1 MGEALNGLKRTM
13 MCGEPREINVG
24 EKITL
29 MGWVQRNRKLGGL
42 QFIDLRDRTGIMQIV
57 FGEEINAESFEK
69 AKAVRPE
76 YCIAV
81 TGEVVLREAPNTA
94 METGMVEL
102 KCESIKVLSESET
115 PPIYIKEGLDAAEN
129 IRLKYRYLDLRR
141 PDMQKI
147 FMIRNRATKAVR
159 DYLDNNGFLEVETP
173 ILNKSTPEGA
183 RDYLVPSRNYP
194 GMFYALPQSPQIFKQ
209 LLMVSGFDKYYQVAK
224 CFRDEDL
231 RANRQPEFT
240 QIDLEM
246 SFVEQDDVMALNEGL
261 IAHVFKEVLGHEV
274 KLPIKRMPFKEA
286 MEKYGSDKP
295 DLRFG
300 MEITDITDCVKGMDF
315 VVFKSALEMGGSVR
329 ALCLK
334 GGADLGRKPLDKLVD
349 FVKGYKAKG
358 LAWIQLKED
367 GIKSSIAKF
376 LADDV
381 TENIIKTMGAE
392 IGDAILIV
400 ADKNSVVFQSLGALR
415 LELAKQFDL
424 IKDKE
429 EFNFTWITEFPLFEY
444 NEEENRYHAAHHPF
458 TAPMDEDLDMIETN
472 PGAVRSKA
480 YDLVLNGEELGGGS
494 IRIHDSEL
502 QTRMFKALG
511 FTEESAYERFGF
523 LIDAFKFGPPPMD
536 EDLDMIETNPGAVR
550 SKAYDLVL
558 NGEELGG
565 GSIRIHDSELQTRMF
580 KALGFTEESAYERFG
595 FLIDAFKFGPPPHG
609 GLAFGLDRMIM
620 FLAGTENIKDVI
632 AFPKNQNA
640 YCYLS
645 EAPNVVDQK
654 QIDELG
660 LIIKSTDKE

>member
-1 MGEALNGLKRTM
+1 MGEALGGLKRTL
-13 MCGEPREINVG
+13 MCGEVRENNLSQ
-24 EKITL
+24 KITL

-57 FGEEINAESFEK
+57 FGEEINAEAFEK
-69 AKAVRPE
+69 AKDVRPE

-81 TGEVVLREAPNTA
+81 TGEVVLREAPNHN
-94 METGMVEL
+94 MPTGLVEL
-102 KCESIKVLSESET
+102 KCESLKILSESDT
-115 PPIYIKEGLDAAEN
+115 PPIYIKEGLDAAES

-141 PDMQKI
+141 PDMQRI
-147 FMIRNRATKAVR
+147 FMIRNRISKSVR
-159 DYLDNNGFLEVETP
+159 DYLDDNNFLEVETP
-173 ILNKSTPEGA
+173 MLTKSTPEGA

-209 LLMVSGFDKYYQVAK
+209 LLMVSGFDRYYQIVK

-246 SFVEQDDVMALNEGL
+246 SFVEQEDVIKMNEGL
-261 IAHVFKEVLGHEV
+261 IAHVFKEVAGVDV
-274 KLPIKRMPFKEA
+274 KLPIKRMTFKDA

-300 MEITDITDCVKGMDF
+300 MEITNITEDVKDMDF
-315 VVFKSALEMGGSVR
+315 VVFKSAIEAGGSVR

-334 GGADLGRKPLDKLVD
+334 GGADLGRKPIDKLGE
-349 FVKGYKAKG
+349 FVKTYKAKG

-367 GIKSSIAKF
+367 GVKSSISKF
-376 LADDV
+376 LTDDV
-381 TENIIKTMGAE
+381 TNSIVKTMNAE
-392 IGDAILIV
+392 VGDAIFIV

-424 IKDKE
+424 IKDKN

-444 NEEENRYHAAHHPF
+444 DEEEGRYHAAHHPF
-458 TAPMDEDLDMIETN
+458 TSPMDEDIDMLETN
-472 PGAVRSKA
+472 PGEVRSKA

-494 IRIHDSEL
+494 IRIHDSKL
-502 QTRMFKALG
+502 QQKMFKALG
-511 FTEESAYERFGF
+511 FTEESA
-523 LIDAFKFGPPPMD
+523 
-536 EDLDMIETNPGAVR
+536 
-550 SKAYDLVL
+550 
-558 NGEELGG
+558 
-565 GSIRIHDSELQTRMF
+565 Q
-580 KALGFTEESAYERFG
+580 ERFG

-609 GLAFGLDRMIM
+609 GLAFGLDRMVM

-645 EAPNVVDQK
+645 EAPNIADEK
-654 QIDELG
+654 QLQELG
-660 LIIKSTDKE
+660 ISINTKED